1 MSTQAAEQHEKA
13 AEQYGHAARQY
24 KEAVEHHK
32 AGNYEKAVHHAH
44 TMRGHREQATRY
56 ASEAAKYQEN
66 I

>member
-13 AEQYGHAARQY
+13 T
-24 KEAVEHHK
+24 EHHQ
-32 AGNYEKAVHHAH
+32 AGNREKAVHHAH
-44 TMRGHREQATRY
+44 TVRGHHEQATRH